1 MKKIVILG
9 IGASMFFFGSF
20 VESSQKYKSLQARLD
35 SLSTVHIMQNS
46 EMESMLADL
55 NDISAGMQSLR
66 DAERLLTL
74 ETINE
79 NKANSKSKQQLNQL
93 KKDVQA
99 ITEAIASY
107 KEQISKLEGKNKSQ
121 SAEFKRLI
129 AGLNAELDQRTQK
142 LNEIT
147 KQLAEKNQQLAVKTE
162 EVANLTENV
171 EALDKANKSQQMT
184 INEQDMAIHQGHY
197 LIGNRKELK
206 EAEVISRQG
215 IFCPPIVSSQAQK
228 ANFTDLDIREMK
240 VIPLNSK
247 KAKLLYVH
255 PADSYTL
262 ETGEDGNMTL
272 KINDENNFW
281 KQTKYLVVMIG

>member
-9 IGASMFFFGSF
+9 IGASMFFLGSC

-35 SLSTVHIMQNS
+35 SLSTVHIMQ
-46 EMESMLADL
+46 ADL

-147 KQLAEKNQQLAVKTE
+147 KQLAVKTE

-247 KAKLLYVH
+247 KAKLLSVH

>member
-9 IGASMFFFGSF
+9 IGASMFFLGSC

-74 ETINE
+74 ETI
-79 NKANSKSKQQLNQL
+79 NSKSKQQLNQL

-228 ANFTDLDIREMK
+228 AFTDLDIREMK

-247 KAKLLYVH
+247 KAKLLSVH

-281 KQTKYLVVMIG
+281 KQTKYLVVMIE

>member
-9 IGASMFFFGSF
+9 IGASIFFLGSC

-147 KQLAEKNQQLAVKTE
+147 KQLAVKTE

-247 KAKLLYVH
+247 KAKLLSVH

>member
-1 MKKIVILG
+1 MKIKPIVNQTAI
-9 IGASMFFFGSF
+9 
-20 VESSQKYKSLQARLD
+20 ES
-35 SLSTVHIMQNS
+35 
-46 EMESMLADL
+46 
-55 NDISAGMQSLR
+55 
-66 DAERLLTL
+66 AE
-74 ETINE
+74 
-79 NKANSKSKQQLNQL
+79 
-93 KKDVQA
+93 KDVQA

-197 LIGNRKELK
+197 LIE
-206 EAEVISRQG
+206 
-215 IFCPPIVSSQAQK
+215 
-228 ANFTDLDIREMK
+228 T
-240 VIPLNSK
+240 
-247 KAKLLYVH
+247 AK
-255 PADSYTL
+255 S
-262 ETGEDGNMTL
+262 
-272 KINDENNFW
+272 
-281 KQTKYLVVMIG
+281 

>member
-9 IGASMFFFGSF
+9 IGASMFFLGRC

-147 KQLAEKNQQLAVKTE
+147 KQLAVKTE

-247 KAKLLYVH
+247 KAKLLSVH

>member
-9 IGASMFFFGSF
+9 IGASMFFLGSC

-66 DAERLLTL
+66 DAERLLTM

-147 KQLAEKNQQLAVKTE
+147 KQLAEKNQQL

-228 ANFTDLDIREMK
+228 ADFTDLDIREMK

-247 KAKLLYVH
+247 KAKLLSVH

-281 KQTKYLVVMIG
+281 KQTKYLVVMIE

>member
-1 MKKIVILG
+1 
-9 IGASMFFFGSF
+9 MFFLGSC

-79 NKANSKSKQQLNQL
+79 NKDNSKSKQQLNQL

-206 EAEVISRQG
+206 ELIESHG
-215 IFCPPIVSSQAQK
+215 G
-228 ANFTDLDIREMK
+228 K
-240 VIPLNSK
+240 VTGSVTSKTNYLINNDAMSNSTKNK
-247 KAKLLYVH
+247 KARELGIPILTEQAFIEQYH
-255 PADSYTL
+255 LS
-262 ETGEDGNMTL
+262 
-272 KINDENNFW
+272 
-281 KQTKYLVVMIG
+281 

>member
-9 IGASMFFFGSF
+9 IGASMFFLGSC

-55 NDISAGMQSLR
+55 NDISAGM
-66 DAERLLTL
+66 
-74 ETINE
+74 NE
-79 NKANSKSKQQLNQL
+79 NKDNSKSKQQLNQL

-228 ANFTDLDIREMK
+228 ADFTDLDIREMK

-247 KAKLLYVH
+247 KAKLLSVH

-281 KQTKYLVVMIG
+281 KQTKYLVVMIE